1 MLTTLMCLALTTL
14 VVGYGFVLSRKID
27 RLL

>member
-1 MLTTLMCLALTTL
+1 MFATLICLSAAALL
-14 VVGYGFVLSRKID
+14 VGYGFVLSRKID